1 MKEVVPDANTLIYL
15 AKADIL
21 EILDRY
27 RVFVGEKVY
36 QEAVV
41 SGKEKDVS
49 DAYILEKHIEEN
61 FERIGA
67 KDSDFE
73 REFKYFGAPGETEVY
88 LITDQKGCTAVT
100 SDSTALNKMRRKDV
114 EAIRTDMLLL
124 RQLKNEH
131 IGKKRLENLLTDLKS
146 VNGTTSERFR
156 FIIKK
161 AEKIKGG
168 EN

>member
-61 FERIGA
+61 FERIGVEG
-67 KDSDFE
+67 SDFK
-73 REFKYFGAPGETEVY
+73 REFRYFGAPGETEVY
-88 LITDQKGCTAVT
+88 LITDQKDCTAVT
-100 SDSTALNKMRRKDV
+100 SDSTAFKMRKDV

-124 RQLKNEH
+124 RQLKNGY
-131 IGKKRLENLLTDLKS
+131 IDKKRLENLLTDLKS

-161 AEKIKGG
+161 AEQIKGG